1 MTIAE
6 AKGKLIAWAT
16 AQIGTREGPDNENPY
31 AETPGIQKLCG
42 WNVQNQPWCDIF
54 VDAGFITCFG
64 YDLGSAMTYQYA
76 GCAGAACAQSAAY
89 YKAHDAFYKEPQE
102 PETGDQVFFISGNG
116 INHTGIV
123 VRVADRWIETIEGNT
138 SDSVQ
143 RRTYAF
149 ADSRIAGYGRP
160 NWKIVETGLVP
171 DDEAPAEEP
180 ETPEPEPVPSVR
192 TVTLTVT
199 LPVLSRGDDGKA
211 VRIAQGL
218 LEAAK
223 CTVGGCGIDGEF
235 GPATVQAVRNF
246 QILNRLDADGIV
258 GQQTWTAL
266 LGGK

>member
-1 MTIAE
+1 MTISE

-31 AETPGIQKLCG
+31 ADVPGIRKLYG

-116 INHTGIV
+116 INHTGLV

-149 ADSRIAGYGRP
+149 ADSKIAGYGRP
-160 NWKIVETGLVP
+160 NWKLVETGFVP
-171 DDEAPAEEP
+171 TEP
-180 ETPEPEPVPSVR
+180 ETPADQEPEPEPVQ
-192 TVTLTVT
+192 TVTVTVT
-199 LPVLSRGDDGKA
+199 LPVLNKGDSGAYVK
-211 VRIAQGL
+211 IAQAL
-218 LEAAK
+218 LEVNG
-223 CTVGGCGIDGEF
+223 CTCGWYGADGDF
-235 GPATVQAVRNF
+235 GPATDQAVRNF
-246 QILNRLDADGIV
+246 QIARHLHVDGGI
-258 GQQTWTAL
+258 GEQTWTAL